1 MTTIDD
7 NTHDGNKHEVDK
19 CHCYNDNSDVHD
31 DGDCADGDGEELLEE
46 VGDEMMEESAFLSN
60 LLESLTPT
68 THSQSMVLFKSRI
81 TLDLIGYNPE
91 ASPSWIV

>member
-1 MTTIDD
+1 
-7 NTHDGNKHEVDK
+7 
-19 CHCYNDNSDVHD
+19 
-31 DGDCADGDGEELLEE
+31 
-46 VGDEMMEESAFLSN
+46 MMEESAFLSN